1 MDKIIVAF
9 ENDNNRRRVGEIL
22 ESSGIAIKGSFKSGS
37 EAIRAI
43 RKLSGGIIICGY
55 KLPEMTATD
64 LAYDLNGLAMVLV
77 IAPPQQL
84 ELCTNDNVFKL
95 PTPFSRADLVS
106 SVRMLLQ
113 MEQKRFKATAPPR
126 RSEKDAAVISKAKE
140 LLMGKNGMT
149 EQEAHRFI
157 QRRSMDT
164 GAKAV
169 ETARLIIES
178 YS

>member
-9 ENDNNRRRVGEIL
+9 DNENNRKRICDML
-22 ESSGIAIKGSFKSGS
+22 EASGIAVRTSCRSGS
-37 EAIRAI
+37 EAIRTV

-55 KLPEMTATD
+55 KLSEMTVTD
-64 LAYDLNGLAMVLV
+64 LAYDLGNQAMILA
-77 IAPPQQL
+77 IAPQQQL
-84 ELCTNDNVFKL
+84 ELCSNDNVFKL
-95 PTPFSRADLVS
+95 PTPFTKGDLIS

-113 MEQKRFKATAPPR
+113 MEQKHYRVAQPR
-126 RSEKDAAVISKAKE
+126 RTEKETEVINKAKE
-140 LLMGKNGMT
+140 LLISRNGMT

-164 GAKAV
+164 GAKAI